1 MVKIIW
7 SGRREAKAAHRHQ
20 EIRKYLGWHKVASM
34 SGLGFMVLTLAFSF
48 APIQGH
54 AAQKPPQQNAFDD
67 RTASRLLSQLSE
79 ALQGHSQKQFLALFD
94 FGRMKDG
101 TLFRQQIESFFSQTE
116 SIRAHL
122 NLAETAMEGD
132 KATLAVDAEMETQP
146 SNGSATLRR
155 NERLSFVA
163 ASSGAGWKFVDVQP
177 RGFFSLP

>member
-1 MVKIIW
+1 M
-7 SGRREAKAAHRHQ
+7 
-20 EIRKYLGWHKVASM
+20 ASM
-34 SGLGFMVLTLAFSF
+34 SGLGFMVLALAFSL
-48 APIQGH
+48 APIQGQ
-54 AAQKPPQQNAFDD
+54 AAQKPQQDAFDD
-67 RTASRLLSQLSE
+67 RTASRLLLQLSE

-101 TLFRQQIESFFSQTE
+101 PLFRQQIESFFSQTE

-122 NLAETAMEGD
+122 NLAETALEGD

-163 ASSGAGWKFVDVQP
+163 TSSSAGWKFVDVQP